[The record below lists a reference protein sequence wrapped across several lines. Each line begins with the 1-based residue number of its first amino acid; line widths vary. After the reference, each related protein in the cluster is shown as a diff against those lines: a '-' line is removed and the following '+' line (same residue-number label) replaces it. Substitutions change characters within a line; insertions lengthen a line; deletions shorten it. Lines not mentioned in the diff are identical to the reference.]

1 MHRTLNLDLAIQI
14 ADSAVFAHS
23 SKHLSNIEVLV
34 LQGSWLGKTYQEIAT
49 ESSYNHEYLK
59 NNVGPRL
66 WKLLSEALGE
76 KVSKHNLVAVLTQQ
90 AASRKFERCQQEQH
104 QSSIAFPSNNY
115 QSLLI
120 SPTSASPNPTVEA
133 YPLLP
138 AELDSPDRL
147 VSPTSVFYV
156 KRQIIEEQC
165 CQKLEEPGALIRIKA
180 PSQMGKTSL
189 MLYTLDYARAK
200 GFHTVA
206 LNLQRADLETFT
218 NLKKF
223 LQWFC
228 AAVARQLRLPHQIDD
243 YWSDTYGSKSNCTA
257 YFEDC
262 LLSEIDA
269 PLALALDRVDQ
280 VFTHAEIAED
290 FFSLLRSWYEEAA
303 YGSLGS
309 ELWQKLR
316 LLIVHST
323 EVYLPLDTNQS
334 PFNVGLAIELPPFN
348 QEQVIDLVRR
358 QELYLS
364 PEDLEQLMQ
373 LLGGHPYL
381 VRLALHHL
389 AQQETTWEELQ
400 QSAATD
406 SGIYGKHL
414 HRHLGHLQQHPGLAA
429 AYRQV
434 VRANRPVELEQMLAF
449 KLHSMG
455 LVTLEGNAVTVSCG
469 LYRQYFRDRISA

>member
-1 MHRTLNLDLAIQI
+1 MHSTLQLDLAIQI
-14 ADSAVFAHS
+14 ADSALFAHS

-34 LQGSWLGKTYQEIAT
+34 LQGSWLGKTYQEIAL

-76 KVSKHNLVAVLTQQ
+76 KVSKHNLVAVLTQL
-90 AASRKFERCQQEQH
+90 AASRESGNCVPQKQKNHRASPQ
-104 QSSIAFPSNNY
+104 NNY

-120 SPTSASPNPTVEA
+120 NTTSTASNPTGGA

-138 AELDSPDRL
+138 VELDSPDRL
-147 VSPTSVFYV
+147 VSPTSIFYV
-156 KRQIIEEQC
+156 KRQAIEEQC

-189 MLYTLDYARAK
+189 MLYTLDYARGQ
-200 GFHTVA
+200 GFRTVT
-206 LNLQRADLETFT
+206 LNLQRADFEVFS

-262 LLSEIDA
+262 LLPEIDT
-269 PLALALDRVDQ
+269 PLALALDQVDQ

-334 PFNVGLAIELPPFN
+334 PFNVGLAIDLPPFN
-348 QEQVIDLVRR
+348 QQQVLDLARR

-364 PEDLEQLMQ
+364 PQDLEQLMQ

-381 VRLALHHL
+381 VRLALYHL
-389 AQQETTWEELQ
+389 TQQELSWEELQ
-400 QSAATD
+400 QNAATD
-406 SGIYGKHL
+406 SGIYGRHL
-414 HRHLGHLQQHPGLAA
+414 HRHLGNLQQHPGLAA
-429 AYRQV
+429 AYGQV
-434 VRANRPVELEQMLAF
+434 VKANTPVELEQMLAF

-455 LVTLEGNAVTVSCG
+455 LVTLKGNAVTASCE
-469 LYRQYFRDRISA
+469 LYRKYFRARISN

>member
-1 MHRTLNLDLAIQI
+1 MHSTLQLDLAIQV
-14 ADSAVFAHS
+14 ADSALFSHS

-34 LQGSWLGKTYQEIAT
+34 LQGSWLGKTYQEIAI

-76 KVSKHNLVAVLTQQ
+76 KVSKHNLVAVLTQLV
-90 AASRKFERCQQEQH
+90 ASKEFDGYAQEKYKH
-104 QSSIAFPSNNY
+104 WRASSSNNY
-115 QSLLI
+115 QSLF
-120 SPTSASPNPTVEA
+120 TSFNSAEPNSNVEA
-133 YPLLP
+133 SSLSP
-138 AELDSPDRL
+138 AELESPDRL
-147 VSPTSVFYV
+147 VSPTSVFYL
-156 KRQIIEEQC
+156 KRQAIEEQC

-189 MLYTLDYARAK
+189 MLYALDYARAK
-200 GFHTVA
+200 GFRTVT
-206 LNLQRADLETFT
+206 LNLQRADLEAFT
-218 NLKKF
+218 NLNKF
-223 LQWFC
+223 LKWFC
-228 AAVARQLRLPHQIDD
+228 AAVARQLRLPNQIDD

-257 YFEDC
+257 YFEDY
-262 LLSEIDA
+262 LLSEIDE
-269 PLALALDRVDQ
+269 PLALALDQVDQ
-280 VFTHAEIAED
+280 VFTHPEIAED

-316 LLIVHST
+316 LIIVHST

-334 PFNVGLAIELPPFN
+334 PFNVGLAIELPPFDK
-348 QEQVIDLVRR
+348 EQVIELVRR
-358 QELYLS
+358 QELHLL
-364 PEDLEQLMQ
+364 PEDLEQLMR

-389 AQQETTWEELQ
+389 AQQEASWEELQ
-400 QSAATD
+400 QNAATD

-414 HRHLGHLQQHPGLAA
+414 HRHLGNLQQHPGLAA
-429 AYRQV
+429 AYGQV
-434 VRANRPVELEQMLAF
+434 VKANTPVELEQMLAF

-455 LVTLEGNAVTVSCG
+455 LVKLEGNAVTASCE
-469 LYRQYFRDRISA
+469 LYRQYFRDRISG